1 MKLAVDSNILFSF
14 FKRDSQTRKILVNLE
29 LFYFCTL
36 KSRMDE
42 LMAHRDEICRKARIS
57 PEDFSKVLSE
67 LETFV
72 EIIDDDIAFDRAG
85 EAIKIAPH
93 IEDAPLFALSLK
105 IGCGIWSNEKAF
117 KKQSEVKVFDTKE
130 MIELLEG

>member
-14 FKRDSQTRKILVNLE
+14 FKRESKTREIIVEFE
-29 LFYFCTL
+29 LFDFCTL
-36 KSRMDE
+36 RSRIDE
-42 LMAHRDEICRKARIS
+42 LTAHRGEICRKARIS
-57 PEDFSKVLSE
+57 PEDFSVVLSE
-67 LETFV
+67 LEIFV
-72 EIIDDDIAFDRAG
+72 EIIDDATAFDRAG

-117 KKQSEVKVFDTKE
+117 KKQSKVKVFDTKE